1 MPAADLIIRNATLVD
16 GTGGPAQPGDLSVYG
31 DRILEV
37 GRVAGAAAREIDAEG
52 LVLAPGFIDAHTH
65 DDNALLVAP
74 DMIPKISQGVTTVI
88 VGNCGVSLAPL
99 VTRDPP
105 APLSLIDSGGSYR
118 FPRMRAYL
126 DAVDAAKPAL
136 NCAALVGHMALR
148 IRTMDRLDRA
158 ATADEIATMARLVEE
173 SLNDGAIGLS
183 TGLFYP
189 PSQAATT
196 EEVIGVAAPL
206 ADLGGIY
213 VTHMRDEADG
223 VLASLEETFRI
234 GRETGA
240 PVVVSHHKVVGARN
254 AGRSTET
261 LAALRR
267 AATTQMVG
275 LDAYPYAAS
284 STMLRREMVP
294 LSRTVRIAWSKSHP
308 DLAGLELPE
317 AAARL
322 GLPVDA
328 AIDALQPA
336 GAIYFSMDE
345 DDVRR
350 ILAHPDTMI
359 GSDGLPHDVHPHPR
373 LWGTFPRVL
382 GRYARDEGLFPL
394 TEAVHRM
401 TGLTAGRFGLR
412 DRGTLAPGRYAD
424 LVLFDP
430 ATVIDRATFDDPA
443 TPAAGIRLVVCNG
456 RAVWKDGAPTGT
468 RPGRVIRGR
477 EGCGRSATGAPA
489 ASGHVLARPAPDAAP
504 EIALGEEPIGAVGL
518 LVAGVA
524 ILGPRR
530 PQGEHRLPV
539 GEHDVQ
545 LVPRAADR
553 VDRRHRV
560 PDRADHRSKPALQEA
575 EAVDDDARRFLQKH
589 HDPVRGVAHAWR
601 APLLLGVQH
610 RDPDVLDQVEAMAEC
625 FDVGVLGRDHL
636 EPADRLAGGDAV
648 PDLLHHQV
656 RDALQGIP
664 DRLVAPRTG
673 GRLPYFDVQDVEQ

>member
-1 MPAADLIIRNATLVD
+1 V
-16 GTGGPAQPGDLSVYG
+16 
-31 DRILEV
+31 EF
-37 GRVAGAAAREIDAEG
+37 GRVTGTAAREIDAEG

-105 APLSLIDSGGSYR
+105 APLSLIDSGGAYR

-126 DAVDAAKPAL
+126 DAVDEAKPAL

-148 IRTMDRLDRA
+148 LRTMDRLDRA
-158 ATADEIATMARLVEE
+158 ATADEIAAMARLVEE

-261 LAALRR
+261 LAVLRR
-267 AATTQMVG
+267 AAGTQMVG

-294 LSRTVRIAWSKSHP
+294 LSRTVRIAWSKSRP
-308 DLAGLELPE
+308 DLAGLDLTE

-322 GLPVDA
+322 GLTVDA

-394 TEAVHRM
+394 TDAVHRM
-401 TGLTAGRFGLR
+401 TGLTAARFGLR

-430 ATVIDRATFDDPA
+430 ATIIDRATFDDPT
-443 TPAAGIRLVVCNG
+443 TPADGIRLVVCNG
-456 RAVWKDGAPTGT
+456 RAVWTDGAPTGA
-468 RPGRVIRGR
+468 RPGRVIRRR
-477 EGCGRSATGAPA
+477 ES
-489 ASGHVLARPAPDAAP
+489 
-504 EIALGEEPIGAVGL
+504 
-518 LVAGVA
+518 
-524 ILGPRR
+524 
-530 PQGEHRLPV
+530 
-539 GEHDVQ
+539 
-545 LVPRAADR
+545 
-553 VDRRHRV
+553 
-560 PDRADHRSKPALQEA
+560 
-575 EAVDDDARRFLQKH
+575 
-589 HDPVRGVAHAWR
+589 
-601 APLLLGVQH
+601 
-610 RDPDVLDQVEAMAEC
+610 
-625 FDVGVLGRDHL
+625 
-636 EPADRLAGGDAV
+636 
-648 PDLLHHQV
+648 
-656 RDALQGIP
+656 
-664 DRLVAPRTG
+664 
-673 GRLPYFDVQDVEQ
+673 

>member
-158 ATADEIATMARLVEE
+158 ATADEIAAMARLVEE

-477 EGCGRSATGAPA
+477 EG
-489 ASGHVLARPAPDAAP
+489 
-504 EIALGEEPIGAVGL
+504 
-518 LVAGVA
+518 
-524 ILGPRR
+524 
-530 PQGEHRLPV
+530 
-539 GEHDVQ
+539 
-545 LVPRAADR
+545 
-553 VDRRHRV
+553 
-560 PDRADHRSKPALQEA
+560 
-575 EAVDDDARRFLQKH
+575 
-589 HDPVRGVAHAWR
+589 
-601 APLLLGVQH
+601 
-610 RDPDVLDQVEAMAEC
+610 
-625 FDVGVLGRDHL
+625 
-636 EPADRLAGGDAV
+636 
-648 PDLLHHQV
+648 
-656 RDALQGIP
+656 
-664 DRLVAPRTG
+664 
-673 GRLPYFDVQDVEQ
+673 